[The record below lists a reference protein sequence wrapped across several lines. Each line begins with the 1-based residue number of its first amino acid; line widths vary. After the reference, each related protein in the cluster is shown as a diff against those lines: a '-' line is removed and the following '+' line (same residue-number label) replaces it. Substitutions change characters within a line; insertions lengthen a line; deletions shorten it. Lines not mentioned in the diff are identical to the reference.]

1 MSATRP
7 QLIVALDVE
16 GLDSALALTHRLQ
29 GLDVIY
35 KIGHEALFGYGES
48 ILHALGE
55 AGAQIFIDAKLHDIP
70 RTVAAGVRALVRP
83 GVRIINV
90 HALGGAEMMEAAV
103 QASHERARE
112 LGIAAPQIF
121 AVTILTSIS
130 AADLGEL
137 GLAGGVGENVIRLAA
152 LARDVRC
159 AGVVCSVHEVADLKG
174 FFGSGFGALCPGIR
188 PGGEA
193 HGDQKRVAT
202 PADAARA
209 GADYIVVGRPIT
221 QAPDPRAAAERILY
235 ETLEAQYGR

>member
-1 MSATRP
+1 MTATRP

-16 GLDSALALTHRLQ
+16 GLDSALALVNRLS

-35 KIGHEALFGYGES
+35 KIGHEALFGYGDA
-48 ILHALGE
+48 ILGALGA
-55 AGAQIFIDAKLHDIP
+55 AGAQIFVDAKLHDIP

-103 QASHERARE
+103 QAAHERARE
-112 LGIAAPQIF
+112 LRLETPEIY

-137 GLAGGVGENVIRLAA
+137 GLGGGLGENVIRLAA
-152 LARDVRC
+152 LARDARC
-159 AGVVCSVHEVADLKG
+159 AGVVCSVHEAADLKSY
-174 FFGSGFGALCPGIR
+174 FGAEFGALCPGIR
-188 PGGEA
+188 PGSEA
-193 HGDQKRVAT
+193 HDDQKRVAT
-202 PADAARA
+202 PAQAARA

-221 QAPDPRAAAERILY
+221 QAADPRAAAERILN
-235 ETLEAQYGR
+235 ETLQAQYGR